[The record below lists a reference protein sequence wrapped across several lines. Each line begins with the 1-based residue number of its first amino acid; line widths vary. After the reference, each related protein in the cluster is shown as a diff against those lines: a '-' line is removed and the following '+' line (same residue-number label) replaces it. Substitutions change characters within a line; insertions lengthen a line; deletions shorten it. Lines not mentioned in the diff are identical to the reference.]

1 MTTLRLK
8 AMEDVPQAAEIIRQG
23 GLVAFPTETV
33 YGLGAD
39 ALNREAVL
47 KIFEAKGRPPT
58 NPLIVHGASVEQ
70 LEPLVQSPGPLFYR
84 ILEQFAPGPVTLIV
98 KKSDL
103 VPDETTAGLD
113 TVAVRIPSHRVAIGL
128 IQSAGCAIAAPSAN
142 RSGFASPTTAQHVL
156 DELDG
161 LIDAVLDGGPCP
173 VGIESTVVD
182 ISDGH
187 LTILREGA
195 ITDEMLA
202 EATGRS
208 VTARQGSPRSPGT
221 SGRHYSTKTP
231 LILTEE
237 RPEALIDKVEE
248 LKSQTA
254 AVIWPI
260 DWPKTNAEHHVEW
273 AEWKDDAGL
282 AERLYAA
289 LREADALE
297 VDWIVCPLPDGRGLR
312 SAMRDRLLRAQTI
325 R

>member
-1 MTTLRLK
+1 MITLRLK
-8 AMEDVPQAAEIIRQG
+8 AMEDIPQAAEIIQQG

-39 ALNREAVL
+39 ALNCEAVL
-47 KIFEAKGRPPT
+47 KIFEAKARPPT

-103 VPDETTAGLD
+103 VPSETTAGLD
-113 TVAVRIPSHRVAIGL
+113 TVAVRIPAHRVALDL
-128 IQSAGCAIAAPSAN
+128 IQSAGRPIAAPSAN

-182 ISDGH
+182 ISDGEFA
-187 LTILREGA
+187 ILREGA
-195 ITDEMLA
+195 ITGEMLA

-221 SGRHYSTKTP
+221 SGRHYSTQTP
-231 LILTEE
+231 LALA
-237 RPEALIDKVEE
+237 RGWPEDLAAKVEAM
-248 LKSQTA
+248 KDRTVV
-254 AVIWPI
+254 VIWPT
-260 DWPKTNAEHHVEW
+260 DWPKTSAAHHVEW
-273 AEWKDDAGL
+273 AEWKNDAGL

-289 LREADALE
+289 LREADALHGD
-297 VDWIVCPLPDGRGLR
+297 VIIVPLPDGRGLR
-312 SAMRDRLLRAQTI
+312 SAIRDRLQRAQAI